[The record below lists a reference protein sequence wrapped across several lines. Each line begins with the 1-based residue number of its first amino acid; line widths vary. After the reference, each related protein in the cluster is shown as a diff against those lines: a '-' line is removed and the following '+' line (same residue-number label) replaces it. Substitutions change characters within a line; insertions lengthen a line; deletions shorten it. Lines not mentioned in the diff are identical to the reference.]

1 MRKPAVRSAAIRPNA
16 ETQARP
22 AHWACAVLAVLPL
35 SGALAQ
41 GQSVIPGLPAKT
53 IQIIVPNVPG
63 GGPDI
68 LARLIAPKLTES
80 LHQSVVV
87 DNKPSVNGVL
97 ASELVARSVP
107 DGTVIAMGNSGTH
120 AVNATLYKKLS
131 YDPVRDFAAVSELVT
146 TSLVLVANPRL
157 NVNSVKELIAEAKK
171 APGKINIAI
180 AAATGEIA
188 TNALKLQAGID
199 MNNIP
204 YKGGGQATVA
214 VMANEAQLVIT
225 NYALVGT
232 QADAGKLKILGTTS
246 GKRSSQLPN
255 IPTIAESG
263 GLDGYAIDQWYGVFL
278 PAKTPPAIVQALS
291 RELVRIINLP
301 DVKEKLLSTGH
312 DLVGSTPEQF
322 TEKVKREVE
331 MYRKIIL
338 ESKMQQE

>member
-1 MRKPAVRSAAIRPNA
+1 MRRRRAATAFAAVVI
-16 ETQARP
+16 
-22 AHWACAVLAVLPL
+22 AVLPAA
-35 SGALAQ
+35 GAVAQ
-41 GQSVIPGLPAKT
+41 GGPAIPGLPAKT

-68 LARLIAPKLTES
+68 LARLMTPKLTES
-80 LHQSVVV
+80 LRQNVVV
-87 DNKPSVNGVL
+87 DNRPSVNGVV
-97 ASELVARSVP
+97 ATEFVARAAP
-107 DGTVIAMGNSGTH
+107 DGTVIGMGNSGTH

-146 TSLVLVANPRL
+146 TSLVLVASPRL
-157 NVNSVKELIAEAKK
+157 PVNSVKDLIAAAKK
-171 APGKINIAI
+171 APGRINVGI

-188 TNALKLQAGID
+188 TNALKLQAGIE

-204 YKGGGQATVA
+204 YKGGAQATVA
-214 VMANEAQLVIT
+214 VMSDEAQLVIT
-225 NYALVGT
+225 NYALVAT
-232 QADAGKLKILGTTS
+232 QAQAGKLKILGITS

-278 PAKTPPAIVQALS
+278 PAKTPQPIVQALA

-301 DVKEKLLSTGH
+301 DVKEKLTSTGH

-331 MYRKIIL
+331 MYRRIIL